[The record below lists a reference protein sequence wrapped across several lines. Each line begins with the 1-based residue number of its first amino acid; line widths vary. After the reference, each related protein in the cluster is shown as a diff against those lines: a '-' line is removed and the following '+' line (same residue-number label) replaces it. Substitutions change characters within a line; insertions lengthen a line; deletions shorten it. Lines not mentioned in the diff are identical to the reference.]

1 MKTQLNELK
10 RMQQLAG
17 LLKEELEQSIFQA
30 DYTDGIELLV
40 AEIYGYV
47 EENFT
52 REDDIDNILMNFE
65 EEEEKYKMIW
75 DELPQNFTITP
86 SPDQGVKPM
95 HITKTENGF
104 TTDYWDDEN

>member
-1 MKTQLNELK
+1 MDNFDLK
-10 RMQQLAG
+10 KYLAEG
-17 LLKEELEQSIFQA
+17 RLFKEELEQSIFQA

-52 REDDIDNILMNFE
+52 REDDIDNILMDFE
-65 EEEEKYKMIW
+65 EEEKKYKRIW
-75 DELPQNFTITP
+75 NKLPQNFTITP